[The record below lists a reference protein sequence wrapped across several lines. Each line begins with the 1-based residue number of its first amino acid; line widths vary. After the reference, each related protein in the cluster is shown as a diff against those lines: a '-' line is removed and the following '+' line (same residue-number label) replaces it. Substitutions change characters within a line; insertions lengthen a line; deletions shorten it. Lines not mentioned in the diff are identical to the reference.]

1 MVGKNACNMG
11 TIDCS
16 VDVTARRIQ
25 RQIVMNRKTMAL
37 SAIIAVAAGSGSPLA
52 IAQDVENRVPP
63 RILAC
68 ASEQDIMV
76 RLACYDREVAVLV
89 ARPPSP
95 STPPPVTVFPSAAS
109 QADRMALPAETTA
122 GAAVATVP
130 PVHVDSSPEPKTAAP
145 DATGFGYDRES
156 ESVTATVVKI
166 RKRPYG
172 ELIVSLDNGQ
182 IWEQK
187 HVDRRFKLRVGD
199 TVTITRGKVSGYR
212 MSGKAN
218 KAIQV
223 TRRK

>member
-1 MVGKNACNMG
+1 
-11 TIDCS
+11 
-16 VDVTARRIQ
+16 
-25 RQIVMNRKTMAL
+25 MAL

-68 ASEQDIMV
+68 ASEQDVMV

-130 PVHVDSSPEPKTAAP
+130 LAHVDSSPEHKTAAP
-145 DATGFGYDRES
+145 DATGFGYDRQLES
-156 ESVTATVVKI
+156 LTATVVKI
-166 RKRPYG
+166 RKHPYG

-182 IWEQK
+182 IWEQE

-199 TVTITRGKVSGYR
+199 TVTIRRGKVSGYR
-212 MSGKAN
+212 LSGKAN
-218 KAIQV
+218 KTIQV

>member
-1 MVGKNACNMG
+1 
-11 TIDCS
+11 
-16 VDVTARRIQ
+16 
-25 RQIVMNRKTMAL
+25 MNRKTMAL
-37 SAIIAVAAGSGSPLA
+37 SAIIVVAAGSSSPLA
-52 IAQDVENRVPP
+52 SAQAVENRVPP

-68 ASEQDIMV
+68 ASEQDVMV

-89 ARPPSP
+89 ARPPAP
-95 STPPPVTVFPSAAS
+95 STPPPVPMSPSAVP
-109 QADRMALPAETTA
+109 QADRVALPAETTA
-122 GAAVATVP
+122 AAAVVATVP
-130 PVHVDSSPEPKTAAP
+130 PAHVDSSPEPKTAAAA
-145 DATGFGYDRES
+145 ATGFGYDRQS

-187 HVDRRFKLRVGD
+187 HVDRRFKLHVGD

-212 MSGKAN
+212 MSGNAN
-218 KAIQV
+218 KTIQV